1 MNKTFF
7 NFEPGEESR
16 GDSYSV
22 KYDVELFSR
31 KFSKSKMCNSQ
42 TTLHSEQITF
52 YHLTHH
58 DFKLHHPT
66 LPNHLQTRF

>member
-22 KYDVELFSR
+22 KYDVELFFQ
-31 KFSKSKMCNSQ
+31 KILKIENV
-42 TTLHSEQITF
+42 
-52 YHLTHH
+52 
-58 DFKLHHPT
+58 
-66 LPNHLQTRF
+66 